1 MTTLQDTTNKNRTS
15 DSYVDTVNHHTWE
28 GKKLVAA
35 YRAKV
40 KAEDKLNGTSRRVM
54 LQGRMGVANPNAHKY
69 SVKNP
74 PNVWSG
80 SHSHQCIKL
89 SDAATADVY
98 IYDRYR

>member
-1 MTTLQDTTNKNRTS
+1 MIKNIENRYST
-15 DSYVDTVNHHTWE
+15 SYVTTVDHHSE
-28 GKKLVAA
+28 IGKEYVETLRRLV
-35 YRAKV
+35 KV
-40 KAEDKLNGTSRRVM
+40 EDELNGTRRRRVM
-54 LQGRMGVANPNAHKY
+54 LQGRMGENNPNAYKY

-98 IYDRYR
+98 IYYR

>member
-1 MTTLQDTTNKNRTS
+1 MNTRTS
-15 DSYVDTVNHHTWE
+15 DYYVETVHHHSVA
-28 GKKLVAA
+28 GKKIVAA
-35 YRAKV
+35 LRAKV

-54 LQGRMGVANPNAHKY
+54 LQGRMGIANPNAHKY

-89 SDAATADVY
+89 ADATTADIY
-98 IYDRYR
+98 IYDR

>member
-1 MTTLQDTTNKNRTS
+1 MNTRTS
-15 DSYVDTVNHHTWE
+15 DYYVETVHHHSVA
-28 GKKLVAA
+28 GKRVVAA
-35 YRAKV
+35 LRAKV

-54 LQGRMGVANPNAHKY
+54 LQGRMGIANPNAHKY

-89 SDAATADVY
+89 ADATTADIY
-98 IYDRYR
+98 IYDR

>member
-1 MTTLQDTTNKNRTS
+1 MNTRTS
-15 DSYVDTVNHHTWE
+15 PYYVETVHHHSWL
-28 GKKLVAA
+28 GKKIVAA
-35 YRAKV
+35 LRAKV

-54 LQGRMGVANPNAHKY
+54 LQGRMGIANPNAHKY

-89 SDAATADVY
+89 ADAATADVY
-98 IYDRYR
+98 VYDRSL